1 MAGEKG
7 KARKVLSVIG
17 NILIWIFIVFA
28 IVVTILAFAA
38 QSSSDGVPAI
48 AGKVIL
54 TVQTDSMSPVF
65 DAGDIIIGQ
74 KLTEEEKSNL
84 KVDDIITFKAGDING
99 DGAVG
104 DMNSHRIVEVGTEN
118 GTVFY
123 RTKGDNPNTNVTI
136 DQDKVFPTDI
146 VSKYIDVRIPKLGSF
161 LNFLQ
166 QPTGFLLV
174 VVLPLVL
181 FFIYELI
188 VFIRKFIEVKNSGK
202 KQISAADEEE
212 IKQKAIA
219 EYLAQRNKA
228 EEEKE
233 SAQDSPKEEEPKE
246 DDKIPE
252 KVAEEE
258 VKAEEPQTEPEAAEE
273 KVEAEAETTEA
284 AEEPAEKEKETT

>member
-7 KARKVLSVIG
+7 KARKALSVIG

-28 IVVTILAFAA
+28 VVVTILAFAA

-74 KLTEEEKSNL
+74 KLTEEEKNNL

-99 DGAVG
+99 DGVEG
-104 DMNSHRIVEVGTEN
+104 DMNSHRIVEVGNEN
-118 GTVFY
+118 GLVYY
-123 RTKGDNPNTNVTI
+123 RTKGDNPDTNIIV
-136 DQDKVFPTDI
+136 DQEKVYPGDI
-146 VSKYIDVRIPKLGSF
+146 VSKYTDIRLPKLGSF

-188 VFIRKFIEVKNSGK
+188 VFIKKFIEVKNGGK
-202 KQISAADEEE
+202 KQITAADEEE

-219 EYLAQRNKA
+219 EYLAQQKKA

-233 SAQDSPKEEEPKE
+233 SAENSSKEEEPKT

-252 KVAEEE
+252 EADNADSEDKSDSVQDEPE
-258 VKAEEPQTEPEAAEE
+258 VKEDAAEE
-273 KVEAEAETTEA
+273 TV
-284 AEEPAEKEKETT
+284 AEKEKTTENEA